1 MAYVALYRQW
11 RPQNFETLVG
21 QQPVKQALTNALSS
35 GRIAHAYLFAGP
47 RGTGKTSTARIL
59 AKALNC
65 KHGPTPNPCGVCDNC
80 RRIAEGS
87 SMDVF
92 EIDAASNRGI
102 DEIKTLRDQLA
113 FTPVDCRYKVYI
125 IDEVHMLTTEAFNA
139 LLKTLEEPPSH
150 VIFILATTDPHKIP
164 ATIHSRCQRFDFRRV
179 TVDEIA
185 QHLAMVA
192 QGSGLD
198 AEEEALRLI
207 AIQSEGGMRDALSLL
222 DQCGVMAKKIT
233 AATVRE
239 VLGIVGR
246 EALRDLVRAIGKQD
260 VPSALAQLSALLEQG
275 KDVRQILAELVEYL
289 RALLLFKAVPQYN
302 EVYLTDTAVS
312 LGELAALYSTDRIM
326 ASEERLHAALQ
337 ELRGTMR
344 PRITAEL
351 CLLDLCR
358 REGSALAS
366 LTARVESLERQLAAG
381 AAAPAYGSV
390 QATAYNAASQAVA
403 APSQQQAVL
412 TSAPQQVLPTPTTQ
426 PKPIPQHLLYSGP
439 EEQFVEPDE
448 GVPSA
453 EELAQLSATPPAAMQ
468 SAQPRGSAPAATQR
482 AAAPKQA
489 APVTPE
495 VVAPQSPAVATP
507 KTAAPKATAAQ
518 VAGSGEPAPAAS
530 SATNATI
537 EEFGGDYAAG
547 EDFWQQTLEL
557 VRSEKKMSMHSCA
570 KSGRV
575 YSFANDLLVVAF
587 KSAFQ
592 SQRMQKPDFREY
604 FEGVLLRVAR
614 RPIRLQC
621 EAEAELKKRS
631 GGAKPKAAAPQ
642 VQPVAEPKAQPIE
655 PGELPENLQRAMN
668 ALGGTITKVN

>member
-11 RPQNFETLVG
+11 RPQNFDTLVG
-21 QQPVKQALTNALSS
+21 QQPVKQALSNALNS

-65 KHGPTPNPCGVCDNC
+65 EHGPTASPCGECDNC

-102 DEIKTLRDQLA
+102 DEIKALRDQLA

-179 TVDEIA
+179 TVEEIV

-192 QGSGLD
+192 KGSGLEAD
-198 AEEEALRLI
+198 EEALRLI

-222 DQCGVMAKKIT
+222 DQCGVMAKSISV
-233 AATVRE
+233 ATVRE

-246 EALRDLVRAIGKQD
+246 EALRQMVAAIGKQD
-260 VPSALAQLSALLEQG
+260 VPQALAQLNGLLEQG
-275 KDVRQILAELVEYL
+275 KDVRQIIQELVEYL

-302 EVYLTDTAVS
+302 EVYLTDTAEG
-312 LGELAALYSTDRIM
+312 LTELAALYSTDRIM
-326 ASEERLHAALQ
+326 ASQERLHAALQ

-366 LTARVESLERQLAAG
+366 LTARVESLERQLAGG
-381 AAAPAYGSV
+381 APAPAYGQV
-390 QATAYNAASQAVA
+390 QGPPYQAPPQAVA
-403 APSQQQAVL
+403 APAQQQ
-412 TSAPQQVLPTPTTQ
+412 TAPKPVPQA
-426 PKPIPQHLLYSGP
+426 KPIPQHLLYTGP

-448 GVPSA
+448 GVPTA
-453 EELAQLSATPPAAMQ
+453 EELAQLTAGPRPV
-468 SAQPRGSAPAATQR
+468 SAQPSLAAMATPR
-482 AAAPKQA
+482 AVASQQE
-489 APVTPE
+489 APVTPATGK
-495 VVAPQSPAVATP
+495 VTATQASAAAMPKAAAPINVTP
-507 KTAAPKATAAQ
+507 KAAEPKAEDNQMATSAAHPKETSM
-518 VAGSGEPAPAAS
+518 AGA
-530 SATNATI
+530 I
-537 EEFGGDYAAG
+537 EEYGGDFAAG

-557 VRSEKKMSMHSCA
+557 VHSEKKMSMFSCA
-570 KSGRV
+570 KAGRV
-575 YSFANDLLVVAF
+575 YSFANDILVVAF

-592 SQRMQKPDFREY
+592 SQRMSKDDFRTY
-604 FEGVLLRVAR
+604 FEGVLLRLAR

-631 GGAKPKAAAPQ
+631 GGAKPKAAVVSKQA
-642 VQPVAEPKAQPIE
+642 VASKPAQ
-655 PGELPENLQRAMN
+655 GLDTNELPPNLQKAMH
-668 ALGGTITKVN
+668 ALGGTITKVD